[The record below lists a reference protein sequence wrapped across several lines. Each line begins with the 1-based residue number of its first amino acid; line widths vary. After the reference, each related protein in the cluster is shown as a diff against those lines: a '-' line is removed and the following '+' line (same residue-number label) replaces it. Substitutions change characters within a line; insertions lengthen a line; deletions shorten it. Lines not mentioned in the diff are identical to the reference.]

1 MTALKFE
8 RLKVT
13 LAMCFPKIY
22 QTTTKPFAKEQDA
35 ARQTHASPSY
45 DLNAANG
52 VPNDADLQ
60 ICRFADLQICRFA
73 DLQITQKKKK
83 KKKKLARLPSAFTCF
98 GQQV

>member
-1 MTALKFE
+1 VTALKFE

-73 DLQITQKKKK
+73 DNPKKKK